1 MIIVEP
7 VNTKSKPDFIGQSKI
22 AGKNAKLA
30 CKSDK
35 ARKTVNTYSIDN
47 SSVLLKSGN

>member
-22 AGKNAKLA
+22 AA
-30 CKSDK
+30 KSDK